1 MKESKG
7 IIYVVLAAVL
17 FSTGGLFIKLIDTSA
32 FTITFMRAL
41 TAALFFSPLMQ
52 WRKIKISKNYM
63 ALALAYAYLCIVFVL
78 TTKITTAANAIIF
91 QCTAPLWLYLYYIVK
106 GKKITA
112 NELIPRIFIL
122 IGIIVIL
129 SDSSGGN
136 FKGDLLALTNGIA
149 YAMVQYFLEKDYD
162 FSDQTVVGLNNLILA
177 IIMVIFFSQ
186 HFNFS
191 GITTEGW
198 LSLVYLGF
206 FQIGL
211 SYLFLLRGIKII
223 SSLKAS
229 IISLIEPIL
238 NPIFVIIFVGEVP
251 TFLAFLGFGAILL
264 GVLLTLL
271 PVKALKNPHL

>member
-1 MKESKG
+1 MKETKG
-7 IIYVVLAAVL
+7 IIYVVVAATL
-17 FSTGGLFIKLIDTSA
+17 FGTGGLFIKLIDSSA
-32 FTITFMRAL
+32 FTITFIRAV
-41 TAALFFSPLMQ
+41 TASLFFLPFIQ
-52 WRKIKISKNYM
+52 WRKIKIGKNTII
-63 ALALAYAYLCIVFVL
+63 LALSYAYLSIIFVL

-91 QCTAPLWLYLYYIVK
+91 QCTAPLWLYLYYIIK

-122 IGIIVIL
+122 IGIIIIL
-129 SDSSGGN
+129 GDSSGGN
-136 FKGDLLALTNGIA
+136 LIGDLLALTNGIA

-162 FSDQTVVGLNNLILA
+162 FSDQTVVGLNNMILA
-177 IIMVIFFSQ
+177 IIMVVVFRGQ
-186 HFNFS
+186 FNFTH
-191 GITTEGW
+191 ITRVGW

-211 SYLFLLRGIKII
+211 SYLFMLRGIKLI

-238 NPIFVIIFVGEVP
+238 NPILVIIFVGEVP
-251 TFLAFLGFGAILL
+251 TILAFIGFGAILV

-271 PVKALKNPHL
+271 PAKPLAET